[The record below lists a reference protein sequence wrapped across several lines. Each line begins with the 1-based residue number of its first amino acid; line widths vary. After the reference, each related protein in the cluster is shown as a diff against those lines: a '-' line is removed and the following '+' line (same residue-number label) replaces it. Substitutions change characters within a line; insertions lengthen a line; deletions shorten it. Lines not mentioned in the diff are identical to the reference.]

1 MNSEEGIGKKFRRLC
16 LRNPP
21 ASAVPRHPPLARGA
35 LVRASFPPG
44 NDTGRVREVTNR
56 RKLPCEIA
64 TGGTPAC
71 EIASGGTPAWE
82 IGCGHWPPKLPPGA
96 PRRALAAGGTPQF
109 PTVGSYGRVRFLK
122 ACAWDGEKIGK
133 KEGKSRFLGF
143 SLLSL
148 TFWGFCFAILS
159 RWAQSPQRR
168 ACTKGR

>member
-1 MNSEEGIGKKFRRLC
+1 MGAFAKAPTYVETCQPEESPRLGK
-16 LRNPP
+16 
-21 ASAVPRHPPLARGA
+21 PRHPPLTRGA

-64 TGGTPAC
+64 SGGTPAC
-71 EIASGGTPAWE
+71 EI
-82 IGCGHWPPKLPPGA
+82 GCGHCPPKLPPGA
-96 PRRALAAGGTPQF
+96 PRRALPAGGSPQF

-168 ACTKGR
+168 ACTKDR